1 MGGTTETARPR
12 RDPASADPTR
22 PESRKGP
29 VGTVQRAPSLA
40 RRRAMMEVSKA
51 YYIDEMSKTEIA
63 RELDLSR
70 FQVARMLQRARDIGI
85 VSITLN
91 SGAPMPDLGD
101 KVRAHLGLRSAEVV
115 EAYGDRSSLRRA
127 VGTETGSYLASRMR
141 EGEVLGLGWGRTLN
155 AMLDRLTYL
164 PSAEVVQL
172 SGWFNG
178 ATRDGSVELARRAIA
193 LTGGT
198 AKAIPAPFFTD
209 DARAVALLRRRPEV
223 AEVMAA
229 FDRLTTAVV
238 SLGAVGPQPITIT
251 YTDVPDRLNRQ
262 IIESGPVAE
271 VCGNLFGADGCL
283 VDSSVSRHTLNITAR
298 QLRRIPRVVM
308 AAAHTDKTAAVW
320 AVCAAGIPT
329 DVVLDVELADA
340 LLRMPPVGETPR
352 EAEVA

>member
-1 MGGTTETARPR
+1 MGGGTSAAAEPTGSV
-12 RDPASADPTR
+12 PAGPTGR
-22 PESRKGP
+22 VR
-29 VGTVQRAPSLA
+29 RAPSPA

-63 RELDLSR
+63 QELGLSR
-70 FQVARMLQRARDIGI
+70 FQVARMLQRSRDIGI

-91 SGAPMPDLGD
+91 SGAPMPELAQR
-101 KVRAHLGLRSAEVV
+101 VRAHLRLRSVEVV
-115 EAYGDRSSLRRA
+115 ETYGDRSSLRQA
-127 VGTETGSYLASRMR
+127 VGQETGTYLASRMDD
-141 EGEVLGLGWGRTLN
+141 GEILGLGWGRTLN
-155 AMLDRLTYL
+155 AMLDGLTYL
-164 PSAEVVQL
+164 PSAEVIQL
-172 SGWFNG
+172 SGWFDG
-178 ATRDGSVELARRAIA
+178 AKRDGTAELARRAIA

-251 YTDVPDRLNRQ
+251 YTDVPDRFNRQ
-262 IIESGPVAE
+262 IMESGAVAE
-271 VCGNLFGADGCL
+271 VCGNLFGADGCS
-283 VDSSVSRHTLNITAR
+283 VDSSVLRHTLNITAK

-320 AVCAAGIPT
+320 SVCAAGIPT
-329 DVVLDVELADA
+329 DVVLDVELANA
-340 LLRMPPVGETPR
+340 LLSMPPVEQTPR
-352 EAEVA
+352 EREAA